1 MITNIFKRVSI
12 KSIIASFFLTYLAFI
27 FDLEISNPEINLRS
41 LLEKSLILTI
51 VIMIFNLIIAF
62 NEHKKL
68 NIRLGSEY
76 LISLPICIFLFH
88 HDAGTDYQKILIGV
102 MILISLN
109 IFSRDFNNLS
119 ILKSI
124 FSLGITFTIMS
135 FVNINLSLFFFS
147 IFFLLKYIT
156 DFKKSIIS
164 LILSVGVTLQLLLMF
179 TYLITGK
186 FFYQKPE
193 YLAESIS
200 ATNFFP
206 ENEFIWITVLFISFL
221 IAIFQK
227 KKNKL
232 NFTPQNKMLNSFMIF
247 WLVVSVLF
255 RYFNLYSGEG
265 KWSLSLIPTA
275 YFIGIWIKEIKKDF
289 WRDILVCSL
298 IIIAVSSKFYFTHTS
313 S

>member
-1 MITNIFKRVSI
+1 MITNIFKRVSL
-12 KSIIASFFLTYLAFI
+12 KSITASFFLTYLAFV
-27 FDLEISNPEINLRS
+27 FDLDISNPEINLIS

-51 VIMIFNLIIAF
+51 AIMIFNLIIAF

-109 IFSRDFNNLS
+109 IFSRDFNKSS
-119 ILKSI
+119 ILRSI
-124 FSLGITFTIMS
+124 FSLGITFTIIS
-135 FVNINLSLFFFS
+135 FVNINLALFFFS
-147 IFFLLKYIT
+147 IFFLLRYIN
-156 DFKKSIIS
+156 DFKKPIIS
-164 LILSVGVTLQLLLMF
+164 LIVSVAVTLQLLLMF

-200 ATNFFP
+200 VANFFP
-206 ENEFIWITVLFISFL
+206 ENEFIWVTVIFIAFL

-227 KKNKL
+227 RKNKL

-247 WLVVSVLF
+247 WLIVSVLF

-298 IIIAVSSKFYFTHTS
+298 IIIAISSKFYFTQTS